1 MTIVR
6 KIVDLASRFIRRKS
20 QPNIKRHS
28 CRNYF
33 NKSPTPWSRRRL
45 VLIDGTD
52 VALRNG
58 KQSTFSV
65 SDLETCLNK
74 LSANNE
80 TYAIVPQ
87 FRLKNAYSSDN
98 RRLQNL
104 QTMRKVII
112 TPGKTL
118 NNTIL
123 TCNPRAFLL
132 DIAKEFNA
140 AIVSNDNFDGER
152 SLDPGKLIAVTMM
165 CV

>member
-1 MTIVR
+1 MTIL
-6 KIVDLASRFIRRKS
+6 KKCVDLASRFILRKK
-20 QPNIKRHS
+20 QAHLKKHS
-28 CRNYF
+28 CHNYS
-33 NKSPTPWSRRRL
+33 NKSPRPWSSRRL

-52 VALRNG
+52 VATRSG

-65 SDLETCLNK
+65 ADLERCLDK
-74 LSANNE
+74 LSASNE

-104 QTMRKVII
+104 QSMRKVII

-118 NNTIL
+118 NNAIL

-140 AIVSNDNFDGER
+140 AIVSNDEFNEER
-152 SLDPGKLIAVTMM
+152 SLDPGKLV
-165 CV
+165 VLRYH